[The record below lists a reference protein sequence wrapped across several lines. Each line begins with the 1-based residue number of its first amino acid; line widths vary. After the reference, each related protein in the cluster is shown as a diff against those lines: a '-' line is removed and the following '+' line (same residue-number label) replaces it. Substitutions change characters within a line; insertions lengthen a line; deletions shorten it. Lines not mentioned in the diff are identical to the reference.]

1 MGMYRE
7 THIRSVVKTITWR
20 FCATLTTVLLVL
32 GFTKQADVALTVGG
46 LEAVIKMLI
55 YFFHERTWDRVKFGR
70 KEIHP
75 AVIWLTGYS
84 GSGKTTIGKALTEKL
99 SQQGIKVDHLDGET
113 IRHIFPDTG
122 FTKEEVN
129 QHIERVG
136 YLASRL
142 EQRGVSVVAS
152 FLSPYAESRAFVRNV
167 CQNFVEVHVNTPLSV
182 CEERQNDN
190 LYKKAR
196 AGEIKNLPG
205 VDLAYEVPEN
215 PELKVDTSI
224 QKIDEIVKK
233 IIKHVHIN

>member
-7 THIRSVVKTITWR
+7 THIRSVIKTITWR

-32 GFTKQADVALTVGG
+32 GFTKQADIALTVGG
-46 LEAVIKMLI
+46 LEAVIKMII

-99 SQQGIKVDHLDGET
+99 NKQGIKVDHLDGET
-113 IRHIFPDTG
+113 IRDIFPDTG
-122 FTKEEVN
+122 FTKDEVN
-129 QHIERVG
+129 QHIQRVG

-152 FLSPYAESRAFVRNV
+152 FLSPYAESRNFVRTV
-167 CQNFVEVHVNTPLSV
+167 CDNFVEVHVNTPLTI
-182 CEERQNDN
+182 CEERQSGS
-190 LYKKAR
+190 LYAKAR
-196 AGEIKNLPG
+196 AGKIKNLPG
-205 VDLAYEVPEN
+205 VDLNYEAPEK
-215 PELKVDTSI
+215 PELKVDTST
-224 QKIDEIVKK
+224 KNVDEIVKE
-233 IIKHVHIN
+233 IIKHVNIN